1 MAVWIVSN
9 ANGVITDGEAIEKR
23 AVTGEAGA
31 GGAGEDDGAA
41 CEDDGAACEDDG
53 AACFLRLNW
62 ICEDMTSL
70 HGLQLSWGQKRQK
83 VQSPIQVATDKLKG
97 LFSRARGAT
106 SSILSIAVQKMK
118 IIATAKQSADSRC
131 GPGRREGRRMKF
143 LLLPAVI

>member
-41 CEDDGAACEDDG
+41 CEDDW